1 MGASLHRSFKAKA
14 IGVKP
19 PYLILG
25 RRALVS
31 SKTKESKK
39 VYSLHLEREDL
50 LRSSGSEP
58 TWKTSG
64 GMRDPSKDEIGKSSQ
79 GSFTKVE
86 ILEPNVRDVDI
97 FQLQCKLKDIY
108 FPYIQV

>member
-19 PYLILG
+19 PLIFGMFGYGGPIATMQLG

-31 SKTKESKK
+31 SKTEESKK
-39 VYSLHLEREDL
+39 VYSLYLEREAL

-58 TWKTSG
+58 TWK
-64 GMRDPSKDEIGKSSQ
+64 
-79 GSFTKVE
+79 
-86 ILEPNVRDVDI
+86 
-97 FQLQCKLKDIY
+97 
-108 FPYIQV
+108 

>member
-1 MGASLHRSFKAKA
+1 MLAQ
-14 IGVKP
+14 
-19 PYLILG
+19 LIFLLYY

-31 SKTKESKK
+31 SKTEESKK
-39 VYSLHLEREDL
+39 VYSLYLEREAL

-64 GMRDPSKDEIGKSSQ
+64 GMRDPSEDEIGKSSQ

-97 FQLQCKLKDIY
+97 FQLQCKLIDIY
-108 FPYIQV
+108 FPYIQ